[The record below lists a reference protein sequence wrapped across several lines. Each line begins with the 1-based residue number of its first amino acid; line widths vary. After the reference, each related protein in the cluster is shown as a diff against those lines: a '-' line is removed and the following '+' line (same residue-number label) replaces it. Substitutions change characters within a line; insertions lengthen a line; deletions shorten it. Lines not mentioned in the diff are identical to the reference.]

1 MGRSSQKG
9 GREKIRKRERRN
21 QDVRKTEQRPE
32 NGTTATQEH
41 ARNCLRNQANT
52 KEWANFLGVSPDYIR
67 MLIRGQRL
75 VPEWMIRE
83 IPKGWTLFQEDRR
96 AEEEWVRRM
105 LIMNYGSTDR
115 GEYKKVLR
123 EEIWNQTAYSSL
135 KKR

>member
-1 MGRSSQKG
+1 
-9 GREKIRKRERRN
+9 
-21 QDVRKTEQRPE
+21 
-32 NGTTATQEH
+32 
-41 ARNCLRNQANT
+41 
-52 KEWANFLGVSPDYIR
+52 
-67 MLIRGQRL
+67 
-75 VPEWMIRE
+75 MIRE